1 MNKLS
6 HIFTYS
12 LLVVCVLA
20 FNYACTE
27 YDTPAEI
34 ADDGTIDTGISTK
47 IHRKV
52 LWINIDGAV
61 GEVVKNSLPAD
72 GAIAKMLKNSKYSW
86 AGVSD
91 NRTLSVERNEDP
103 VTWATMLTGV
113 IPEKHSIT
121 DDSYTA
127 NVEYN
132 PNNPNEK
139 VIHYQNVISYISNND
154 VNMLSLCVTPW
165 AKLNKNML
173 NNAKTTITSENDVQT
188 RDVVLNHIV
197 NEDYTFI
204 LADFSGMLE
213 AGKSGGFKADNAS
226 YVSALKTI
234 DGYIGEFL
242 SAIDARENAF
252 YEDWLIVVTS
262 NHGGSADGRY
272 GGASEVERNTFGLFF
287 YNHYTEKHLNGN
299 RLYGAYFDSQNEY
312 KAVVFDSIGK
322 YYSLGMDA
330 FSMEIIMRMVPR
342 QDGTYN
348 GNNWDRILGKAGW
361 GLYRQRGT
369 VSMRTNPKEGPALEQ
384 AITGYN
390 DSKWHH
396 YGVSISSAASGR
408 RKWLITLD
416 GKLQGSGA
424 TDTQGLAPDS
434 SLFAIG
440 GYSVPTSYYISEVR
454 LWKKDLAE
462 REFLQLSGEIDIEP
476 SGDMLGYWKFKPTEQ
491 LEKLEEDTLVIK
503 NQIQGGL
510 NMYYIKDKTSSS
522 PDIEQKASAMFANT
536 LPTNVN
542 AERICVENTLIVPQ
556 ILYWLGISA
565 PSTLDGYVFIN
576 NYALSEE
583 WREEV
588 DTE

>member
-1 MNKLS
+1 
-6 HIFTYS
+6 
-12 LLVVCVLA
+12 
-20 FNYACTE
+20 
-27 YDTPAEI
+27 
-34 ADDGTIDTGISTK
+34 
-47 IHRKV
+47 
-52 LWINIDGAV
+52 
-61 GEVVKNSLPAD
+61 
-72 GAIAKMLKNSKYSW
+72 
-86 AGVSD
+86 
-91 NRTLSVERNEDP
+91 
-103 VTWATMLTGV
+103 
-113 IPEKHSIT
+113 
-121 DDSYTA
+121 
-127 NVEYN
+127 
-132 PNNPNEK
+132 
-139 VIHYQNVISYISNND
+139 
-154 VNMLSLCVTPW
+154 MLSG
-165 AKLNKNML
+165 
-173 NNAKTTITSENDVQT
+173 TSG
-188 RDVVLNHIV
+188 
-197 NEDYTFI
+197 
-204 LADFSGMLE
+204 FSGFM
-213 AGKSGGFKADNAS
+213 
-226 YVSALKTI
+226 
-234 DGYIGEFL
+234 
-242 SAIDARENAF
+242 F
-252 YEDWLIVVTS
+252 Y
-262 NHGGSADGRY
+262 
-272 GGASEVERNTFGLFF
+272 
-287 YNHYTEKHLNGN
+287 YNHYTEKQLNGN

-348 GNNWDRILGKAGW
+348 GNNWNRMLGKDGW

-369 VSMRTNPKEGPALEQ
+369 VSMRTDPKEGPALEQ

-408 RKWLITLD
+408 RNWLITLD
-416 GKLQGSGA
+416 GKLQGSGT

-434 SLFAIG
+434 SLLAIG

-556 ILYWLGISA
+556 ILYWLGISV

>member
-1 MNKLS
+1 M
-6 HIFTYS
+6 
-12 LLVVCVLA
+12 
-20 FNYACTE
+20 
-27 YDTPAEI
+27 
-34 ADDGTIDTGISTK
+34 
-47 IHRKV
+47 
-52 LWINIDGAV
+52 
-61 GEVVKNSLPAD
+61 
-72 GAIAKMLKNSKYSW
+72 
-86 AGVSD
+86 
-91 NRTLSVERNEDP
+91 
-103 VTWATMLTGV
+103 
-113 IPEKHSIT
+113 
-121 DDSYTA
+121 
-127 NVEYN
+127 
-132 PNNPNEK
+132 
-139 VIHYQNVISYISNND
+139 
-154 VNMLSLCVTPW
+154 
-165 AKLNKNML
+165 
-173 NNAKTTITSENDVQT
+173 
-188 RDVVLNHIV
+188 
-197 NEDYTFI
+197 
-204 LADFSGMLE
+204 
-213 AGKSGGFKADNAS
+213 
-226 YVSALKTI
+226 
-234 DGYIGEFL
+234 
-242 SAIDARENAF
+242 
-252 YEDWLIVVTS
+252 
-262 NHGGSADGRY
+262 
-272 GGASEVERNTFGLFF
+272 
-287 YNHYTEKHLNGN
+287 
-299 RLYGAYFDSQNEY
+299 
-312 KAVVFDSIGK
+312 
-322 YYSLGMDA
+322 
-330 FSMEIIMRMVPR
+330 
-342 QDGTYN
+342 
-348 GNNWDRILGKAGW
+348 LGKDGW

-369 VSMRTNPKEGPALEQ
+369 VSMRTDPKEGPALEQ

-408 RKWLITLD
+408 RNWLITLD
-416 GKLQGSGA
+416 GKLQGSGT

-434 SLFAIG
+434 SLLAIG

-556 ILYWLGISA
+556 ILYWLGISV

>member
-1 MNKLS
+1 MNKLLN
-6 HIFTYS
+6 ILTYS

-86 AGVSD
+86 TGVSD

-121 DDSYTA
+121 DESYTA

-139 VIHYQNVISYISNND
+139 VIHYQNIISYISNND

-188 RDVVLNHIV
+188 RDVVLNHIA

-213 AGKSGGFKADNAS
+213 AGKSGGFKADNAA
-226 YVSALKTI
+226 YVSALEAI

-272 GGASEVERNTFGLFF
+272 GGTSEVERNTFGLFY
-287 YNHYTEKHLNGN
+287 YNHYTEKQLNGN

-408 RKWLITLD
+408 RNWLITLD
-416 GKLQGSGA
+416 GKLQGSGT

-434 SLFAIG
+434 SLLAIG

-476 SGDMLGYWKFKPTEQ
+476 SSDMLGYWKFKPTEQ

-556 ILYWLGISA
+556 ILYWLVISV
-565 PSTLDGYVFIN
+565 PSTLYGYVFIN